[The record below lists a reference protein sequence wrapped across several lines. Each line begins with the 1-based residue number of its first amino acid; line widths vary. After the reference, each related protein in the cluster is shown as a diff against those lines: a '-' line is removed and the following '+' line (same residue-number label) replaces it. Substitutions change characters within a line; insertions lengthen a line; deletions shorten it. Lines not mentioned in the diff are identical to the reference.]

1 MFGIGI
7 TEIIIIL
14 VVALL
19 VVGPKKLP
27 ELAKTLGKTMA
38 EFRKTAD
45 DIKESIYQDES
56 TVEADSKRAEELR
69 KTSKTAYPVD
79 PVDDDESQNPEEIN
93 PVSKGGESV
102 VKSSDSDR
110 QEESVS

>member
-1 MFGIGI
+1 MFGIGL

-27 ELAKTLGKTMA
+27 ELAKTLGRSLA

-45 DIKESIYQDES
+45 DFKTSVYQDEETS
-56 TVEADSKRAEELR
+56 ASDQHRSAELRQISKIQSPEDPPTPVSSKPSENRETEHKFAENKGDSKSAE
-69 KTSKTAYPVD
+69 S
-79 PVDDDESQNPEEIN
+79 ES
-93 PVSKGGESV
+93 
-102 VKSSDSDR
+102 
-110 QEESVS
+110 